1 MQERTI
7 IQIAAGVVATL
18 VLTVGGCMAGMPQY
32 NVYQARL
39 EGQATEARSQGAKQA
54 LVSTA
59 TAEKEAAQLR
69 ADAIAI
75 MGEAAKQFPEYRQ
88 QELLSAFGEALR
100 EGKISQIVYWP
111 TEGGMP
117 ITEATRLK

>member
-7 IQIAAGVVATL
+7 IKIAAGIAAVL
-18 VLTVGGCMAGMPQY
+18 VLSVGGCMAGMPQY
-32 NVYQARL
+32 SVYKARL
-39 EGQATEARSQGAKQA
+39 DGQATEARSQGAKQA

-59 TAEKEAAQLR
+59 AAEKEAAQLR

>member
-1 MQERTI
+1 MQNRTI
-7 IQIAAGVVATL
+7 IQIAAGITAAVVL
-18 VLTVGGCMAGMPQY
+18 VVGGCMAGMPQY

-59 TAEKEAAQLR
+59 AAEKEAAQLR
-69 ADAIAI
+69 AEAIAI
-75 MGEAAKQFPEYRQ
+75 MGEAAKRYPEYRQ

-100 EGKISQIVYWP
+100 EGRISQIVYWP
-111 TEGGMP
+111 TESGMP
-117 ITEATRLK
+117 ITEAGRLK